1 MSGLKRRVT
10 LTPGVRDGGRR
21 GHGTGTVSTITGN
34 DLLDGGA
41 GADSYS
47 FRFAVFSETQEDSA
61 DAVQGAQGLLSG
73 GVVVDVQLD
82 VCVR

>member
-10 LTPGVRDGGRR
+10 LTPGVR
-21 GHGTGTVSTITGN
+21 
-34 DLLDGGA
+34 LDGGA

-73 GVVVDVQLD
+73 TWLLMFSLMYV
-82 VCVR
+82 